1 MSVERDIIAGGGD
14 WTIEDILALA
24 TGGGRV
30 SLSGDAQ
37 WRERVDGGAA
47 FIDELW
53 RQDATV
59 YGVNTGYGFSVD
71 RKIPRALVGELP
83 RQLTRYHGCGLGRMF
98 DATSTRAI
106 LAVRLASLARGYS
119 GVRMVLLER
128 LADFINRPI
137 LPLIPEEG
145 SVGASGDLT
154 PLSYVATA
162 LIGER
167 DVMYEGRRR
176 SAAEVHREIGQLPLK
191 LAPKEGLALMNG
203 TSVMTALACLAFD
216 RADYL
221 MRLASR
227 ITALA
232 AIVLKGNLEHFD
244 ARLFELKDHPGQAQV
259 AAWIRMDLQRCRDM
273 DGAAGRRLQDSYS
286 IRCAPHII
294 GVLADALPWMRRQIE
309 TEINSVNDNPI
320 VDGQNRKILHGGN
333 FYGGHIA
340 FVMDGM
346 KTAVA
351 NLADLMDRQLA
362 LLVDPRTSH
371 GLPANIS
378 GACDER
384 APINHGFKALQ
395 IGTSAWAAEALKL
408 TMPASVFSR
417 STESHNQDK
426 VSMGTIAARDCLRV
440 LELTEQVAVATL
452 LGALQGVDLRTR
464 KAELDASLLSPEARE
479 LGAAVRRN
487 VPFLE
492 EDRPMDGELRWLLEQ
507 VRAKSWKLYEKGRS

>member
-14 WTIEDILALA
+14 WTIEDVLALA
-24 TGGGRV
+24 TGGGRAA
-30 SLSGDAQ
+30 LSGDAQ
-37 WRERVDGGAA
+37 WRERVDSGAK

-53 RQDATV
+53 RSDASV

-71 RKIPRALVGELP
+71 RKIPRALVEELP

-106 LAVRLASLARGYS
+106 LAVRLASLSRGYS

-128 LADFINRPI
+128 LAEFINRPI

-167 DVMYEGRRR
+167 EVLHGGRRR
-176 SAAEVHREIGQLPLK
+176 PAAEVHRELGLTPLT

-221 MRLASR
+221 MRLTSR
-227 ITALA
+227 VTALA
-232 AIVLKGNLEHFD
+232 SVALKGNLDHFD
-244 ARLFELKDHPGQAQV
+244 ARIFELKDHPGQAQA
-259 AAWIRMDLQRCRDM
+259 AAWIREDLQGLRDG
-273 DGAAGRRLQDSYS
+273 DGAGRRLQDNYS
-286 IRCAPHII
+286 LRCAPHII

-320 VDGQNRKILHGGN
+320 VDGQNRKVLHGGN

-362 LLVDPRTSH
+362 LLVDPRTSN
-371 GLPANIS
+371 GLPPNLS
-378 GACDER
+378 GASESR
-384 APINHGFKALQ
+384 ASVNHGFKALQ

-464 KAELDASLLSPEARE
+464 KAELDPALLSPQARA

-492 EDRPMDGELRWLLEQ
+492 EDRPMDDELRWLLEQ
-507 VRAKSWKLYEKGRS
+507 MRAKSWELYAGGRP